1 MTKRFSIIFAAVL
14 FVTVLPGLSIA
25 TISGPF
31 TTTTPISAALTDW
44 QNTLSFPKFD
54 SSLGTLTMVQLDLSG
69 SMSTVITA
77 TNHSPGLSSVEVYT
91 HLQVTV
97 QDSGLNLS
105 SPEIDLVIPT
115 FYYTLAGGQSLT
127 SDLLTK
133 SDSSTDLYTASA
145 VLSEFTGPG
154 TIVLDA
160 NTYTETYLTYTGGNI
175 EVGQLTYAELTGTVT
190 YTYEAPEPTTVG
202 LLCLGGPAIILR
214 KKTRLSKNT
223 GEVFHT

>member
-14 FVTVLPGLSIA
+14 FVTVLSGLSIA

-31 TTTTPISAALTDW
+31 TTTPPIPSTKTDW
-44 QNTLSFPKFD
+44 TGTLSFPKFD
-54 SSLGTLTMVQLDLSG
+54 SSLGMLTTVQLDLSG

-127 SDLLTK
+127 SGTLTQNG
-133 SDSSTDLYTASA
+133 SSSDLYTDFMI
-145 VLSEFTGPG
+145 LSEFTGPG

-160 NTYTETYLTYTGGNI
+160 DTYTETSLIYTGGNI

-202 LLCLGGPAIILR
+202 LLSLGGLVILG
-214 KKTRLSKNT
+214 KKKHN
-223 GEVFHT
+223 